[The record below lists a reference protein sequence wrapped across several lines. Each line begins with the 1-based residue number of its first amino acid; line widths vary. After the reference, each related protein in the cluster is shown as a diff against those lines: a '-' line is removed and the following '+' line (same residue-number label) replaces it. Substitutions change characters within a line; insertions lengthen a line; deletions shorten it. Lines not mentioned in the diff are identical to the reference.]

1 MFDEFLLAV
10 DDATATKVASS
21 SLPGLG
27 LMERQ
32 HLQEWVL
39 AHPELLGTGVAVVTS
54 EFDKWQD
61 AQGASVGDRLD
72 VLGIGR
78 DGRLVVVEL
87 KRDLAP
93 HTVHMQAVNYAAMV
107 SRLSVRDV
115 AELWVAWHGTK
126 DQPLD
131 VESIEAELETKW
143 LLTPDTIKSPR
154 VVLIAS
160 DFPSSVT
167 STVVWLNEQGV
178 SIDLVRFR
186 PYKLEGGQVLVNF
199 TRIFPI
205 PNVEDFT
212 IDRKKGP
219 GKVATQED
227 VTPGPAWDL
236 PALQQLAEQA
246 NEATLAVLDLCAA
259 DEANGV
265 TVADVM
271 AHAGIT
277 NGQVK
282 GQLAGLTMRIKNPKY
297 GFAQTTWPFEVE
309 WQPGGVALYRL
320 APDLIPLWR
329 QARGLDQDGGAA
341 LSQNSS
347 SALQGGTE

>member
-10 DDATATKVASS
+10 NDATSTKVASS

-61 AQGASVGDRLD
+61 ATGASVGDRLD
-72 VLGIGR
+72 VLGIDR

-87 KRDLAP
+87 KRDVAP
-93 HTVHMQAVNYAAMV
+93 HTVQMQAVNYAAMV

-143 LLTPDTIKSPR
+143 LLTADTIKSPR

-186 PYKLEGGQVLVNF
+186 PYQLQDGQVLVNF

-212 IDRKKGP
+212 IGKRAPGAQDSTPVGP
-219 GKVATQED
+219 GL
-227 VTPGPAWDL
+227 PWDL
-236 PALQQLAEQA
+236 AGFERLAEQG
-246 NEATLAVLDLCAA
+246 NEVTLALLDLCA
-259 DEANGV
+259 
-265 TVADVM
+265 VADGGSVSVQDI
-271 AHAGIT
+271 ALHASVT
-277 NGQVK
+277 PAQVR
-282 GQLAGLTMRIKNPKY
+282 GQLAGLTMRLRNPKN
-297 GFAQTTWPFEVE
+297 GFTQTTWPVE
-309 WQPGGVALYRL
+309 IKWLPGGVASYTLP
-320 APDLIPLWR
+320 ADLVPLWT
-329 QARGLDQDGGAA
+329 QARGLEPSADE
-341 LSQNSS
+341 SQNPSYIPPVDS
-347 SALQGGTE
+347 E